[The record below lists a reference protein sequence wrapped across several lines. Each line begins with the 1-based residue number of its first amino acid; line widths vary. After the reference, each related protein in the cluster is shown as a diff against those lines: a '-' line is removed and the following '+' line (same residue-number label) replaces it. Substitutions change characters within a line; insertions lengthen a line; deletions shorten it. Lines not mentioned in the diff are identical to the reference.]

1 MINGELA
8 GGWAL
13 PLWKIWVRQ
22 IGWLFPISGKIIQ
35 MFQTTNQNS
44 INLHCCWLNHH
55 FPMVFLWVFLWFYQ
69 PVKFPAIATYC
80 APPEGWGRFG
90 ESAPQR
96 ASPRCLGGTSTQSL
110 RTATGAT
117 GAPGWIDGVY
127 WILMGFLL
135 WFSWVFHGVW
145 DIFWSSRK
153 TTDGIV
159 GL

>member
-1 MINGELA
+1 MIIPNIWKNHPNVPNHQPEFYKS
-8 GGWAL
+8 
-13 PLWKIWVRQ
+13 PLLLVKSPFSY
-22 IGWLFPISGKIIQ
+22 G
-35 MFQTTNQNS
+35 
-44 INLHCCWLNHH
+44 
-55 FPMVFLWVFLWFYQ
+55 FPMVFLWFYQ

-135 WFSWVFHGVW
+135 
-145 DIFWSSRK
+145 
-153 TTDGIV
+153 
-159 GL
+159 